1 MGLLATWLDRAAEAS
16 PEAPALIGANE
27 TLSHRQLRERSHA
40 LAQQLG
46 LAQGMTVAVPS
57 GSNLD
62 LTLRAHAASRLGCAL
77 LPLNPA
83 LPAERRA
90 VLMQITGAQAA
101 ASPTPHNDIEL
112 FIATSG
118 TEGEAKAVMLSGANL
133 QAAVFASRQRLP
145 LTPGDAWLACL
156 PLYHIGGMA
165 ILYRCA
171 EAGATVVLHESFDA
185 QRVLA
190 DLEKFRISHISLVP
204 AMLAKLLDAGKDGP
218 PPASLG
224 YALIGGGPLSD
235 SLMRRARAAGWPLCA
250 SYGMSEAGSQVATQ
264 CRLAEDWQPGQVGSP
279 LPGVEVEIVDEQG
292 RPTAGIGRI
301 RIRGA
306 AVMAGYANPQRLPR
320 LGLDQG
326 WFVSGDLGS
335 MDAEGKLTVLGRHDD
350 VLVSGG
356 VNVHPQ
362 AVEDVLKRCPGVADA
377 ALTAIADAVWGEL
390 LVAVVVG
397 DGSDAALAQ
406 WCREQLPGAM
416 RPRRF
421 VRVGELPRNP
431 LGKLE
436 RRSVRDLA
444 QQNLG

>member
-27 TLSHRQLRERSHA
+27 SLNHRQLRERSHA

-46 LAQGMTVAVPS
+46 LAQGMTLALPA

-62 LTLRAHAASRLGCAL
+62 LALRAHAASMLGCAL
-77 LPLNPA
+77 LPLSPA
-83 LPAERRA
+83 LPVERRA
-90 VLMQITGAQAA
+90 ALMRVTGAQAA
-101 ASPTPHNDIEL
+101 ASPAPQDDIEL

-133 QAAVFASRQRLP
+133 QAAVSASRRRLP
-145 LTPGDAWLACL
+145 LVPGDAWLACL

-171 EAGATVVLHESFDA
+171 EAGATVVLHERFDA

-190 DLEKFRISHISLVP
+190 DMEKYRISHISLVP
-204 AMLAKLLDAGKDGP
+204 AMLAQLLDACKDAP

-235 SLMRRARAAGWPLCA
+235 ALMRRARAAGWPLCA

-264 CRLAEDWQPGQVGSP
+264 CRLAQDWQPGQVGSP

-292 RPTAGIGRI
+292 RPTAGVGRI

-306 AVMAGYANPQRLPR
+306 AVMAGYANPQRLPGQ
-320 LGLDQG
+320 GLAQG

-335 MDAEGKLTVLGRHDD
+335 LDAEGKLTVLGRHDD
-350 VLVSGG
+350 MLVSGG

-362 AVEDVLKRCPGVADA
+362 AVEDVLKRCPGVVDA
-377 ALTAIADAVWGEL
+377 ALTAIADAVWGDL

-421 VRVGELPRNP
+421 VRVGALPRNP

-436 RRSVRDLA
+436 RQALRDLVR
-444 QQNLG
+444 QKLG